1 MVGLAWVEIV
11 VLKDVKKGKQTA
23 VDPSTPLLHEVLVAF
38 HGICPCSRIGNVSQ
52 IKIALGLAVDS
63 QGEDT
68 VFSQVHVSLLIA
80 THFQIWIKSEFEI
93 RMLKKIRLVFIWFD
107 QGSVTISGPSSRQ
120 YMKKSKSTLSV
131 FVQKM
136 SNDVLIFLCSLN
148 RKKCSWNTSILLM
161 FSISSLL
168 RRKIR
173 INIH

>member
-38 HGICPCSRIGNVSQ
+38 HGICPCSRIRNVSQ
-52 IKIALGLAVDS
+52 IELALGLTVDS

-68 VFSQVHVSLLIA
+68 VFSQVHVGLLVTTLIDFCA
-80 THFQIWIKSEFEI
+80 QCVLKVRMFQQVRF
-93 RMLKKIRLVFIWFD
+93 VFIRFNK
-107 QGSVTISGPSSRQ
+107 SFITISGPSSRQ
-120 YMKKSKSTLSV
+120 YMKKSKSTLSI
-131 FVQKM
+131 FVQKV
-136 SNDVLIFLCSLN
+136 SYNIFIFLGFLY
-148 RKKCSWNTSILLM
+148 RKQCFWNTPLLLIL
-161 FSISSLL
+161 SISSLL